1 MSSAHNG
8 SNGLTLRLE
17 RVQRRFDERRVIDQL
32 SVSIEAG
39 QFVVV
44 VGRSGC
50 GKSTLLRL
58 LAGLDAAQD
67 GRIEIDGGTLNA
79 GKGGAAD
86 DIRIMYQD
94 ARLLPWKSVVDNVAL
109 GLAGKREKVR
119 ALALEALAQ
128 VGLADRAGEW
138 PGKLSGGQRQRV
150 ALARALVHRPRLLLL
165 DEPLGA
171 LDALTRIEMH
181 RLIERIWQEHRFTA
195 VLVTHDVSEAVVL
208 GDRIL
213 LIEDGRIALDQD
225 VALPRPRVRGDATFA
240 SLEGRVLDRLLT
252 VQALNQRNQIRGR
265 VSAIRLGEVL
275 AEVELEITDKAGHR
289 EKLIS
294 TVTVR
299 NLREHALEVG
309 AEVIAAFKSNDVALI
324 SPGT

>member
-1 MSSAHNG
+1 MSSGNG
-8 SNGLTLRLE
+8 SNGLVVRLE
-17 RVQRRFDERRVIDQL
+17 NVQRRFGERLVLDNL
-32 SVSIEAG
+32 SVVIGAG

-58 LAGLDAAQD
+58 LAGLDAAQG
-67 GRIEIDGGTLNA
+67 GRIEIDGKALENA
-79 GKGGAAD
+79 GD

-94 ARLLPWKSVVDNVAL
+94 ARLLPWKSGVDNVAL
-109 GLAGKREKVR
+109 GLAGKRENVR

-128 VGLADRAGEW
+128 VGLADRATEW
-138 PGKLSGGQRQRV
+138 PGSLSGGQRQRV

-181 RLIERIWQEHRFTA
+181 RLIEQIWHEHRFTA
-195 VLVTHDVSEAVVL
+195 VLVTHDVSEAVAL
-208 GDRIL
+208 GDRVL
-213 LIEDGRIALDQD
+213 LVEDGRIALDQ
-225 VALPRPRVRGDATFA
+225 AIELKRPRVRGDAAFA
-240 SLEGRVLDRLLT
+240 KLDGRVLDRLLT

-275 AEVELEITDKAGHR
+275 AEVELEITDRDGKR
-289 EKLIS
+289 EHMSS

-299 NLREHALEVG
+299 NLREHTLEIG
-309 AEVIAAFKSNDVALI
+309 AEVIAAFKANDVALMTLDK
-324 SPGT
+324 G